1 MKTIKQSPVYRN
13 SIYVCFTSTFN
24 LDQTKKVSLPKAKL
38 IGMASAPDQFCMTTD
53 TVSFRNKLSKYL
65 FLEN

>member
-1 MKTIKQSPVYRN
+1 MKTIKKSPGYRN
-13 SIYVCFTSTFN
+13 SIYVCFTSEFN
-24 LDQTKKVSLPKAKL
+24 LDQTSKVSLPKEKL
-38 IGMASAPDQFCMTTD
+38 IRMASVPDQFCMTTD

>member
-1 MKTIKQSPVYRN
+1 MKTIKQSPGYRN
-13 SIYVCFTSTFN
+13 SIYVCFTSEFN
-24 LDQTKKVSLPKAKL
+24 VEQTSFPKAKL
-38 IGMASAPDQFCMTTD
+38 IGMASVPDQFCMTTD